1 MTTSKSLIKGSTQP
15 NSASRIYW
23 QQVFTLTCRLTICI
37 CLLTASVQLHHYWQ
51 SFGASALPSLGQ
63 FCMIVFL
70 FLLAWLTTGGRLGL
84 ITAFALLATLSF

>member
-15 NSASRIYW
+15 DSVSRIPW
-23 QQVFTLTCRLTICI
+23 QQVFTVTSRLTIFI
-37 CLLTASVQLHHYWQ
+37 CLLTASVQLHHYVQ
-51 SFGASALPSLGQ
+51 NFGGAALPSVGQ

-70 FLLAWLTTGGRLGL
+70 YLLAWLTTGWRLGW